1 MPKNRSPRA
10 TGSRLYIDLSESA
23 IRSLRSRGAQG
34 DRSHGPLGYTSELV
48 RSMTRYEHAL
58 AQSDPRRTFSM
69 PEAQYDL
76 ILELLGT
83 AEAFDLEMLDQLG
96 TYLQTFPNFAQQVQE
111 LGVAPKWFGATVDG
125 LPYAE
130 KAHLWDAAQRRA
142 AERRQGAG

>member
-1 MPKNRSPRA
+1 MPKSRSPRA
-10 TGSRLYIDLSESA
+10 TAGRLYVDLSESA

-48 RSMTRYEHAL
+48 RSMTRYDHAL

-69 PEAQYDL
+69 PEAQYEL

-83 AEAFDLEMLDQLG
+83 TETFDLAMLDQLG
-96 TYLQTFPNFAQQVQE
+96 TYLQTFPGFAQRVQE
-111 LGVAPKWFGATVDG
+111 VGVAPRWFGATVDG

-142 AERRQGAG
+142 AAGRRGEE